1 MGHRQGRAH
10 IAAMGSRPRFMLF
23 DPVPADDRFRPNIQ
37 HISRVSAGASEDSEG
52 IRPRTEHPGNRTREH
67 VMRIARVGVVGAGVI
82 GRGVAQSLA
91 QTGHEVVLIDRTD
104 AILSDALIEIANG
117 LRFAAFSE
125 PALRKADHAAI
136 LSRIL
141 VSTDYRNLANVGF
154 VIENVTEDWDIK
166 SAVYRELDRT
176 CPPACVFA
184 ANTSAIRIG
193 RLGAVTGRPASVLGM
208 HFMNPVPLKQHVE
221 VIIGAQSSDAAI
233 ASATALLDQL
243 GKKAILVRDN
253 PGFVSNRVMM
263 LMINEA
269 IAVFEEGVASASDV
283 DAIFVNCF
291 SHRMG
296 PLATADLI
304 GLDTI
309 LRTLDVL
316 RDDCNASKFEASPLL
331 RRMVEEGRLGRK
343 SGSGF
348 FEYGAR
354 RECQVHG
361 N

>member
-1 MGHRQGRAH
+1 MS
-10 IAAMGSRPRFMLF
+10 IAK
-23 DPVPADDRFRPNIQ
+23 
-37 HISRVSAGASEDSEG
+37 
-52 IRPRTEHPGNRTREH
+52 
-67 VMRIARVGVVGAGVI
+67 VGVVGAGVI

-104 AILSDALIEIANG
+104 AILTSAVSDVANG
-117 LRFAAFSE
+117 LRFAAFSD
-125 PALRKADHAAI
+125 PTLRKADHAEI
-136 LSRIL
+136 LSRIR
-141 VSTDYRNLANVGF
+141 VSTHYQDLADVDF
-154 VIENVTEDWDIK
+154 VVENVTEDWSIK
-166 SAVYRELDRT
+166 ETVYEALDRT
-176 CPPACVFA
+176 CPPLCVFA

-193 RLGAVTGRPASVLGM
+193 RLGAVTRRRASVIGM
-208 HFMNPVPLKQHVE
+208 HFMNPVPQKQYVE
-221 VIIGAQSSDAAI
+221 VIVGSHTSDAAV
-233 ASATALLDQL
+233 ASAKTLLDQL

-269 IAVFEEGVASASDV
+269 IAVLEEGVASASDV
-283 DAIFVNCF
+283 DSIFVNCF
-291 SHRMG
+291 SHKMG

-316 RDDCNASKFEASPLL
+316 RDELQNKKFEATPLL
-331 RRMVEEGRLGRK
+331 RLMVEQGRVGRK

-354 RECQVHG
+354 IEGKIHG
-361 N
+361 D